1 MAGPIFQ
8 LGSNDD
14 LFWVRVYQGRKTEW
28 WGHYRNLGKPCA
40 KPIPIRPDL
49 VMEVLGVNDINTNL
63 LQPPVPTLRFNSD
76 RCVYMLTFAVQLPN
90 HWAIQ
95 KEVWYDRDTK
105 LPTNVL
111 LFDKNGR
118 IQLRA
123 YLSDYQVL
131 EGTTDKRIATNYNL
145 YFPETRDSLVLSLKY
160 PKLTKRGL
168 PREGTIARRPIG
180 DVREVRIDE
189 DCP

>member
-1 MAGPIFQ
+1 MAVVPE
-8 LGSNDD
+8 
-14 LFWVRVYQGRKTEW
+14 VATEW
-28 WGHYRNLGKPCA
+28 WGFHKNLGKPCSR
-40 KPIPIRPDL
+40 KMPIPPDL
-49 VMEVLGVNDINTNL
+49 VMEVLGVNDLNTNL
-63 LQPPVPTLRFNSD
+63 LQPPVPTMRFNND
-76 RCVYMLTFAVQLPN
+76 RDVYMLTFSVQLPN
-90 HWAIQ
+90 RWAIQ
-95 KEVWYDRDTK
+95 KEVWYDRQTK

-111 LFDKNGR
+111 LFDENGR